1 VPPVV
6 PGMAPAPAPF
16 AWTPVAPPVAP
27 LFKATNDISKLPN
40 VGIAPPVPPSPLDA
54 LKAAMA
60 IRANMTG
67 RQAPLLPPDV
77 MDRVADMVRGRL
89 GGFSPPAIGGAPCPP
104 GAPAAAPFAAP
115 AAAPAAPVYT
125 GPVLEKVEI
134 SMTIKN
140 MSFTALS
147 ASPSMMAEFEQS
159 VKQSMAES
167 CGPNVKASDVE
178 VHLKPGSV
186 IVDSKIAP
194 PPGMKAKDM
203 DKQLAKGSLALG
215 ARVVA
220 RVAALP
226 GIDTIALGKISAA
239 GIVVKVVQEILP
251 TTTVLYTTTPAPI
264 RRLAKPP
271 KCGAAP
277 AKMTKGEV
285 AMALAPFR
293 PPGAS
298 HKAVLTKDGGKAWP
312 LEDGGW
318 AFQYPDM
325 ALRMQADG
333 STRIVWE
340 KPAYSV
346 EYDESGIS
354 YHVGQ
359 SVVHRDTNGD
369 VTYQQPTG
377 TMHQEGST
385 LVYHWCNPN
394 VIVYQTPDGF
404 VYYDDLGMTYRSFG
418 KDVTHYTW
426 SGEVLYQGAGGVTSQ
441 RPDGTVT
448 HWTDAG
454 AIFRHSDGSVTYT
467 PVGERDS
474 KTLSVGELGPDP
486 YPGAPLTTA
495 DVMQMSVP
503 AAAPSAAMPA
513 LVIPPQ

>member
-1 VPPVV
+1 
-6 PGMAPAPAPF
+6 
-16 AWTPVAPPVAP
+16 
-27 LFKATNDISKLPN
+27 
-40 VGIAPPVPPSPLDA
+40 
-54 LKAAMA
+54 
-60 IRANMTG
+60 MT
-67 RQAPLLPPDV
+67 L
-77 MDRVADMVRGRL
+77 
-89 GGFSPPAIGGAPCPP
+89 
-104 GAPAAAPFAAP
+104 
-115 AAAPAAPVYT
+115 
-125 GPVLEKVEI
+125 
-134 SMTIKN
+134 KN

-147 ASPSMMAEFEQS
+147 ASPGMMAEFAQS
-159 VKQSMAES
+159 VKQSIAES
-167 CGPNVKASDVE
+167 SGPGVKGSDVE
-178 VHLKPGSV
+178 VRLKAGSV
-186 IVDSKIAP
+186 IIDSKVTP
-194 PPGMKAKDM
+194 PAGMKAADM
-203 DKQLAKGSLALG
+203 DKNLAKGSLAIG

-220 RVAALP
+220 RVAVLP
-226 GIDTIALGKISAA
+226 GIDTIALGKISAT

-251 TTTVLYTTTPAPI
+251 TTTVTTTPAPI

-277 AKMTKGEV
+277 PKITKGEV

-298 HKAVLTKDGGKAWP
+298 HKAVITKDGGKAWP

-333 STRIVWE
+333 ATRIVWE

-394 VIVYQTPDGF
+394 VIVYQTPSGF

-418 KDVTHYTW
+418 QDVTHYTW

-454 AIFRHSDGSVTYT
+454 AVFRHPDGSVTYT
-467 PVGERDS
+467 PVGES
-474 KTLSVGELGPDP
+474 ASQTLSVGDLGPDP
-486 YPGAPLTTA
+486 FPGKALSTVDLMGMT
-495 DVMQMSVP
+495 VP
-503 AAAPSAAMPA
+503 AAAPSPA
-513 LVIPPQ
+513 NPMMR